1 MIFPRSVPQYRRSVK
16 KNAKKEIGL
25 FYAKNLTLSK
35 PQQRNFFSKILLN
48 LSVPLGSV
56 PELPAISCQE
66 IEASEGKYNISNKH
80 WLDSSY
86 TGQAELVDC
95 SDTVKGEF

>member
-1 MIFPRSVPQYRRSVK
+1 MERTTATKLLIK
-16 KNAKKEIGL
+16 D
-25 FYAKNLTLSK
+25 TL
-35 PQQRNFFSKILLN
+35 NF
-48 LSVPLGSV
+48 SVPLGSI
-56 PELPAISCQE
+56 PELPAISCRE

>member
-1 MIFPRSVPQYRRSVK
+1 MERTTATKLLIK
-16 KNAKKEIGL
+16 D
-25 FYAKNLTLSK
+25 TL
-35 PQQRNFFSKILLN
+35 NF
-48 LSVPLGSV
+48 SVPLGSI
-56 PELPAISCQE
+56 PELPAISCRE

-95 SDTVKGEF
+95 SDTVKGEFTFFCSCITLYCFYFIFHILYIQA